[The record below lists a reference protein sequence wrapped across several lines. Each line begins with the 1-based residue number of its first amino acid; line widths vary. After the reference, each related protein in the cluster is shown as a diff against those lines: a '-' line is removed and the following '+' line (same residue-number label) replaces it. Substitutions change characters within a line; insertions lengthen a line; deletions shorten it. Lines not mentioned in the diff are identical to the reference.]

1 MRGPTIDQDGP
12 FLWGSLVRAKPRV
25 ESDERSF
32 LKGLVGKR
40 LREMESGT
48 PPIDPLELLGLT
60 GSARSLVP
68 NTTPPTSPSKEETP
82 TATRV
87 ADAMTTVP
95 ARLDDGGPTSASP
108 IQSVIAESLSDNTD
122 SVVSGSVSTD
132 CVPSTLQTEHSP
144 QNSPQNESPSPV
156 AEPHP
161 PASHQ
166 SVVPGEGT
174 RARRLLQTPRTWVT
188 VAWALHSYRDTT
200 APTKTRPVSYPEL
213 AKTIGKHEDSVRRV
227 VLQLIDNGLLVR
239 TSLLQYSS
247 GGSIYSFGEAFPS
260 LLVAQP
266 AHKTAVRT
274 FTTHSLQ
281 DYLHP
286 PRSSSFLSNQELL
299 QEEVPVDNLILAA
312 PFEELAR
319 RSLLPF
325 IQQMPSLGYLQDF
338 IDKVVAVIEQKKPS
352 PKPIADPV
360 AFLFGCL
367 KKMEINP
374 PPGWKSRAVRMLE
387 EEERRLKAET
397 EELRAA
403 SSRVER
409 QRCEL
414 YFLRLSPEKQA
425 EITRETETVGERDI
439 PMIQQAK
446 REQRYLELI
455 RERMRHDAATSNM

>member
-1 MRGPTIDQDGP
+1 MG
-12 FLWGSLVRAKPRV
+12 FLVRAKPRV

-32 LKGLVGKR
+32 LKGLVSKR
-40 LREMESGT
+40 LEEMESGA

-60 GSARSLVP
+60 GSAPSPVP
-68 NTTPPTSPSKEETP
+68 NTTPSTSSSKEEAP

-87 ADAMTTVP
+87 ADATTTAP
-95 ARLDDGGPTSASP
+95 SRLNDGNQTIASP
-108 IQSVIAESLSDNTD
+108 IQSVIAESLPDNTD
-122 SVVSGSVSTD
+122 SVLSGSFSTD
-132 CVPSTLQTEHSP
+132 CVPGTLQTEHSP
-144 QNSPQNESPSPV
+144 QDSLQNQSPSPV
-156 AEPHP
+156 ADPYPHP

-166 SVVPGEGT
+166 SMVAGEGT
-174 RARRLLQTPRTWVT
+174 RPRRLLQTPRTWVT

-200 APTKTRPVSYPEL
+200 ALTRTRPVSYPEL

-247 GGSIYSFGEAFPS
+247 GGSIYSFSEAFPS

-266 AHKTAVRT
+266 AHKTAART

-281 DYLHP
+281 DSLHP

-299 QEEVPVDNLILAA
+299 QEEVPVDNVILAA
-312 PFEELAR
+312 PFEELDR

-325 IQQMPSLGYLQDF
+325 MKQMPSLGYLQDF

-387 EEERRLKAET
+387 EEERRLKTEA

-403 SSRVER
+403 GNRVER

-414 YFLRLSPEKQA
+414 YFLRLSPEKQS
-425 EITRETETVGERDI
+425 EITREIEAVGERDI

-455 RERMRHDAATSNM
+455 RERMRQEATASSV

>member
-1 MRGPTIDQDGP
+1 MG
-12 FLWGSLVRAKPRV
+12 FLVRAKPRV

-32 LKGLVGKR
+32 LKGLVSKR
-40 LREMESGT
+40 LQEMESGT

-60 GSARSLVP
+60 GSTQSLVP
-68 NTTPPTSPSKEETP
+68 NTTPTTSPSKEEAP
-82 TATRV
+82 TATIV
-87 ADAMTTVP
+87 ADTTTSVP
-95 ARLDDGGPTSASP
+95 LMLNNGDPASTSI
-108 IQSVIAESLSDNTD
+108 IQSVTAESLSENTH
-122 SVVSGSVSTD
+122 SVVRDSVSTD
-132 CVPSTLQTEHSP
+132 CAPNILQTEHSP
-144 QNSPQNESPSPV
+144 QDSPQNESPGPV
-156 AEPHP
+156 DDPHP

-166 SVVPGEGT
+166 SVVPCEGS

-213 AKTIGKHEDSVRRV
+213 AKTVGKHEDSVRRV

-260 LLVAQP
+260 LLVPQP
-266 AHKTAVRT
+266 TLKTAART
-274 FTTHSLQ
+274 FTTHYLQ
-281 DYLHP
+281 DSLHP
-286 PRSSSFLSNQELL
+286 TSSSSFLSNQGLL
-299 QEEVPVDNLILAA
+299 QEEVPVNNLILAA
-312 PFEELAR
+312 PFEELDR

-338 IDKVVAVIEQKKPS
+338 IDKVVAVIEQKKLS

-387 EEERRLKAET
+387 EEERRLKAEAD
-397 EELRAA
+397 ELRAA

-425 EITRETETVGERDI
+425 EITREMEAVGERDI
-439 PMIQQAK
+439 PMIQEAK

-455 RERMRHDAATSNM
+455 RALMRQETTTSSR

>member
-1 MRGPTIDQDGP
+1 MG
-12 FLWGSLVRAKPRV
+12 FLVRAKPRV

-40 LREMESGT
+40 LEEMESGT

-68 NTTPPTSPSKEETP
+68 NAAPTTSPSIEEAP
-82 TATRV
+82 TTTSP
-87 ADAMTTVP
+87 ADTTTTAP
-95 ARLDDGGPTSASP
+95 SKLDDGGPKSPSP
-108 IQSVIAESLSDNTD
+108 IQSVIAESLSSHTD

-132 CVPSTLQTEHSP
+132 CIPSTLQTAHSP
-144 QNSPQNESPSPV
+144 QHSLRSESPDP
-156 AEPHP
+156 AGNPHP
-161 PASHQ
+161 PASPQ
-166 SVVPGEGT
+166 SVFVGEGL
-174 RARRLLQTPRTWVT
+174 RARRLLQTPRTWIT

-200 APTKTRPVSYPEL
+200 APTRTRPVSYPEL
-213 AKTIGKHEDSVRRV
+213 AKTVGKHEDSVRRV

-266 AHKTAVRT
+266 PHKTAART

-281 DYLHP
+281 DSLHP
-286 PRSSSFLSNQELL
+286 SGSSSFLSNQELL
-299 QEEVPVDNLILAA
+299 QEEVPVNRLILAP
-312 PFEELAR
+312 PFEELDR

-325 IQQMPSLGYLQDF
+325 VQQVPSLGYLQDF

-387 EEERRLKAET
+387 EEERRLKTEA

-403 SSRVER
+403 GSRVER

-414 YFLRLSPEKQA
+414 YFLQLSPDKQA
-425 EITRETETVGERDI
+425 EITRETETIGERDI
-439 PMIQQAK
+439 PMIQAAK

-455 RERMRHDAATSNM
+455 RALMRHETTTSSG